1 MHYANKCN
9 NYRIYT
15 CTVYLTSTFN
25 ENSEISRFKHVIEIH
40 KRREGCAYRNKA
52 GKTEDPE
59 GGGEGGGDAKD
70 RKPGGRVCGKAYV
83 PERRGLTPVARQMP
97 SKWLSN
103 TSLSSMTPPPLLVIS
118 IPAARPPNTRF
129 FLSTG

>member
-59 GGGEGGGDAKD
+59 GGGEGGMRRTGNQV
-70 RKPGGRVCGKAYV
+70 GESVGK
-83 PERRGLTPVARQMP
+83 LTYLRDGVD
-97 SKWLSN
+97 S
-103 TSLSSMTPPPLLVIS
+103 
-118 IPAARPPNTRF
+118 
-129 FLSTG
+129 GC